1 MTTSNFWEI
10 TPRTE
15 GTVFDQLLK
24 NRQIGPQDLSK
35 FINPTLSDLDDPLK
49 LSGVREAKDRI
60 LTAIKNGEK
69 IVIYG
74 DYDVDGISATAVLW
88 EAIDKLGGR
97 VLPYIPDRFSEGYGI
112 NSEAIKKLAEDGT
125 KLIISVDSGVT
136 AFKEIT
142 LAKKLGIDF
151 IITDHHTLPSELPP
165 ALAIVHTTSLAG
177 VGVAYKLAQSLI
189 PNPAIELVALGTIAD
204 IVPLTSENRI
214 LAKLGIE
221 ALKKTIRPGLLA
233 LYEEARLER
242 KNIGAYEIGFMIGPR
257 LNAMGRLEHA
267 LDSLR
272 VLLTRD
278 PVRARDL
285 AKKLGETNEER
296 RRQTIEMV
304 SHARQSV
311 TDSSKEKIWVVSDP
325 SYAQGIIGLIAGRLT
340 EEWGRPVIAI
350 SEGEEVS
357 KGSARSITGFNL
369 VQAIGEAK
377 DLLLS
382 FGGHPQAAGFTI
394 ATKNIPLFRQKL
406 TEYASKNIKDE
417 GLEKRLL
424 IDAKITE
431 DEATIELARK
441 IETMS
446 PFGPGNPNPLF
457 AMTDLEVGEMRLLS
471 ENKHLRLGLG
481 KFEAIG
487 FGLGTRGSEIRPG
500 MKIDAAFHLEINTW
514 RERDKLQLKLRD
526 FKVKS

>member
-1 MTTSNFWEI
+1 MKATYWEI
-10 TPRTE
+10 APRT
-15 GTVFDQLLK
+15 GGSVFDQLLK
-24 NRQIGPQDLSK
+24 NRGIDPTKLEK
-35 FINPTLSDLDDPLK
+35 FTNPKLSDLDDPLTLK
-49 LSGVREAKDRI
+49 GVKEAKNRI
-60 LTAIKNGEK
+60 LLAIKNGEK
-69 IVIYG
+69 IIIYG

-88 EAIDKLGGR
+88 EAIDKLGGK

-112 NSEAIKKLAEDGT
+112 NSEAIKKLARDGT

-136 AFKEIT
+136 AFQEIT
-142 LAKKLGIDF
+142 LAKQLGVDF
-151 IITDHHTLPSELPP
+151 IITDHHTLPPKLPP
-165 ALAIVHTTSLAG
+165 ALAIVHTTTLAG
-177 VGVAYKLAQSLI
+177 VGVAYKLAQTLI
-189 PNPAIELVALGTIAD
+189 PDPAIELVSLGTIAD
-204 IVPLTSENRI
+204 VVPLTSENRI

-221 ALKKTIRPGLLA
+221 ALQKTIRPGLLA
-233 LYEEARLER
+233 LYEQAGVER
-242 KNIGAYEIGFMIGPR
+242 KNIGTYEIGFIIGPR

-272 VLLTRD
+272 ILLTRD
-278 PVRARDL
+278 PVRAKEL

-296 RRQTIEMV
+296 RRQTLDMV
-304 SHARQSV
+304 THARQSV
-311 TDSSKEKIWVVSDP
+311 TDASREKIWVVSDP

-350 SEGEEVS
+350 SEGDEVS
-357 KGSARSITGFNL
+357 KGSARSITGFNI
-369 VQAIGEAK
+369 VQAMGDAK

-394 ATKNIPLFRQKL
+394 ATKNIPFFRQKI
-406 TEYASKNIKDE
+406 TDYASKKIKDE
-417 GLEKRLL
+417 DLEKRLI

-431 DEATIELARK
+431 GEVTIELARK
-441 IETMS
+441 IQTMS

-471 ENKHLRLGLG
+471 ENKHLRVGLG
-481 KFEAIG
+481 PFEAIG
-487 FGLGTRGSEIRPG
+487 FGLGPRGAEIRPG

-514 RERDKLQLKLRD
+514 RERDRLQLKLRD

>member
-1 MTTSNFWEI
+1 MTTSSYWEI

-15 GTVFDQLLK
+15 GSVFNQLLK
-24 NRQIGPQDLSK
+24 NRQISSGDLTK
-35 FINPTLSDLDDPLK
+35 FISPTLSDLGDPLK
-49 LSGVREAKDRI
+49 LSGVKEARDRI
-60 LTAIKNGEK
+60 LDAIKKGEK

-88 EAIDKLGGR
+88 EAVDSLGGK

-112 NSEAIKKLAEDGT
+112 NSEAIKKLSDEGT

-136 AFKEIT
+136 AVEQIT
-142 LAKKLGIDF
+142 LAKKLGVDF
-151 IITDHHTLPSELPP
+151 IITDHHTLPTELPP

-189 PNPAIELVALGTIAD
+189 PDPAIELVALGTIAD
-204 IVPLTSENRI
+204 VVPLTSENRI

-221 ALKKTIRPGLLA
+221 ALQKTIRPGLLA

-242 KNIGAYEIGFMIGPR
+242 KNIGTYEIGFVIGPR

-272 VLLTRD
+272 ILLTRD

-296 RRQTIEMV
+296 RRQTMEMV
-304 SHARQSV
+304 SHARLSV
-311 TDSSKEKIWVVSDP
+311 AEASKEKVWILSDV

-357 KGSARSITGFNL
+357 KGSARSITGFNV
-369 VQAIGEAK
+369 VQAISSAK
-377 DLLLS
+377 DLLIS
-382 FGGHPQAAGFTI
+382 YGGHPQAAGFTV
-394 ATKNIPLFRQKL
+394 ATKNIPLFRRRL
-406 TEYASKNIKDE
+406 TEYASKRLKD
-417 GLEKRLL
+417 GDLEKRLL
-424 IDAKITE
+424 IDTKITE
-431 DEATIELARK
+431 DEVTTELARK
-441 IETMS
+441 VATMA

-457 AMTDLEVGEMRLLS
+457 VMTGLEVGEMRLLS

-481 KFEAIG
+481 RFEAIG
-487 FGLGTRGSEIRPG
+487 FGLGSRGSEIRPG
-500 MKIDAAFHLEINTW
+500 MKIEAAFHLEINTW

-526 FKVKS
+526 FRVKS